1 VRQRYGA
8 AVRVAPTRPLVRT
21 LIAVVALGTLAGA
34 CSSKDDPPSG
44 ADVFK
49 STCDL
54 LAASDL
60 SRVTGIE
67 FDDKVPGEHSC
78 TYTSSTALAAIALN
92 LTDVKGKDPDEA
104 LATSSGTCDS
114 GSVVQ
119 LDLDQ
124 ADGGF
129 ACTVSGVAT
138 VAAIHNDVYAVLT
151 GATRSADVTQGRILR
166 DLGKLLEQ
174 AIARI

>member
-1 VRQRYGA
+1 MRA
-8 AVRVAPTRPLVRT
+8 ASPRPVIRT
-21 LIAVVALGTLAGA
+21 LIAGLALVSLAGA
-34 CSSKDDPPSG
+34 CSSDDDAPQ
-44 ADVFK
+44 DVFR
-49 STCDL
+49 STCDV

-92 LTDVKGKDPDEA
+92 LTDVKGKDPEKA
-104 LATSSGTCDS
+104 LATSSGTCDA

-119 LDLDQ
+119 LDLDK

-138 VAAIHNDVYAVLT
+138 VAAIRNDVYAVLT
-151 GATRSADVTQGRILR
+151 GATNSAEVTQGRILR

-174 AIARI
+174 ALARI

>member
-1 VRQRYGA
+1 VAHARPQVRRLSA
-8 AVRVAPTRPLVRT
+8 L
-21 LIAVVALGTLAGA
+21 LALGLLVGA
-34 CSSKDDPPSG
+34 CSGGGHPRRG

-49 STCDL
+49 STCDV

-67 FDDKVPGEHSC
+67 FDDQVPGEHSC
-78 TYTSSTALAAIALN
+78 TYTSSSALAAIALN
-92 LTDVKGKDPDEA
+92 LTDVKGKDHEEA

-119 LDLDQ
+119 LHLDH

-138 VAAIHNDVYAVLT
+138 VAAIHKDVYAVLT
-151 GATRSADVTQGRILR
+151 GATRSADVTRARILR